1 MAPTVRL
8 APRAALERLP
18 VPDALLRFLA
28 EQGLDLAH
36 LRGTCQHPD
45 VAERLERLGLRAGD
59 DLTVLPLGA
68 ARSGVSFDPG
78 SASRALLVDHRL
90 RVTPGGPVALT
101 EAWLAERHG
110 SDPAGD
116 DGDGLRIAASLDGSP
131 AGEGSRWEVLAVEQR
146 VLEQAL
152 TLEDLASI
160 LSGGQVQRVD
170 LGLRARA
177 GAHEVGFVE
186 VESVLT
192 TVLLQRGPR

>member
-36 LRGTCQHPD
+36 LHGTCLHPD
-45 VAERLERLGLRAGD
+45 LAERLERLGLRAGD
-59 DLTVLPLGA
+59 DLAILALGA
-68 ARSGVSFDPG
+68 ARRGVPPD
-78 SASRALLVDHRL
+78 AWRAERVLLVEHRL
-90 RVTPGGPVALT
+90 RVTPGGPVALA
-101 EAWLAERHG
+101 EAWLAEQHG
-110 SDPAGD
+110 IDPAGD
-116 DGDGLRIAASLDGSP
+116 DGDGLRVAASLDGGP
-131 AGEGSRWEVLAVEQR
+131 AGAGGTWEVLAAEQR

-192 TVLLQRGPR
+192 TVLLQRRPR